1 MKDKIRS
8 EPFVTILGNV
18 LAVAFLTVHIDA
30 ALMSRLAST
39 SPSGPKGEQPESSVA
54 ARRQSWTLPVQ
65 ELEDLRAARR
75 RSRHLQDE
83 NHSPD
88 WSTNLQSLIKTR
100 RPSFAPT
107 LPEYFRQA
115 RKPRVEEAEETLGP
129 EIVQPVDTRGL
140 PESPEEGK
148 TLRSSLEINVKDLVG
163 DAVGNVR
170 HFNHHP
176 WS

>member
-1 MKDKIRS
+1 
-8 EPFVTILGNV
+8 
-18 LAVAFLTVHIDA
+18 
-30 ALMSRLAST
+30 MSRLAST

-88 WSTNLQSLIKTR
+88 WSVNLQSLIKTR

-115 RKPRVEEAEETLGP
+115 RKPRVEEAEETRPGP
-129 EIVQPVDTRGL
+129 EIVQPMDTHGL
-140 PESPEEGK
+140 PESPGEGK
-148 TLRSSLEINVKDLVG
+148 NLRSSLEINVKDLVG